1 MKKLSVKKL
10 SVDQVISELPTL
22 SLAFVKFAES
32 LEPLPL
38 DEVVQVIDDRNT
50 QDIMIAAS
58 NFKAAMRQVL
68 ERRVGLH

>member
-1 MKKLSVKKL
+1 MPKKLEVSDVL
-10 SVDQVISELPTL
+10 EDLPTL
-22 SLAFVKFAES
+22 SEAMVKFAES

-38 DEVVQVIDDRNT
+38 DELVQVVEDRNA
-50 QDIMIAAS
+50 QDILIAAA

>member
-1 MKKLSVKKL
+1 MKKLEVNDCL
-10 SVDQVISELPTL
+10 EDLPTL
-22 SLAFVKFAES
+22 SQAMIAFAES

-38 DEVVQVIDDRNT
+38 DELSQVVTDRNA
-50 QDIMIAAS
+50 QDILIAAA